1 MPKWLWAV
9 LLLIVLLLFIVPD
22 PAGSGTV
29 LGNVVTAIISFIR
42 NTVTNIRPRG

>member
-9 LLLIVLLLFIVPD
+9 ILLIVLLLFIVPD

-42 NTVTNIRPRG
+42 TTVTHIQPR